1 MSTYQKRIIPIKNG
15 NLGVPV
21 LVYEDQNILASVAV
35 VVELVLAAS
44 FVPGG
49 VFAPFAEWLLA
60 ASAGGKL
67 LVRSVGMLVDSWEH
81 IVEGVVA
88 GVAVEWVGMRH
99 SLVTITVGKVRIS
112 D

>member
-1 MSTYQKRIIPIKNG
+1 MSPEKLHMYIYQKRIIPIKNG

-21 LVYEDQNILASVAV
+21 LAYEDQNILASVAAA

-49 VFAPFAEWLLA
+49 IFAPFAEWLLA

-88 GVAVEWVGMRH
+88 GVAVGWVGMRH
-99 SLVTITVGKVRIS
+99 VLLSKQ
-112 D
+112 